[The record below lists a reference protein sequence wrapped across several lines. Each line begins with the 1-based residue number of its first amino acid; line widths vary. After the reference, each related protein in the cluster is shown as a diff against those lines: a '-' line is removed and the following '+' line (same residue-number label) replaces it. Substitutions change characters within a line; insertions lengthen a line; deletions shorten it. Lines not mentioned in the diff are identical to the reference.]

1 VLLFWLMAYI
11 TAIYLRPA
19 EIVASWSDVRV
30 VAIVMTI
37 TGIVALASLLLKPRT
52 ILDHPLDKAV
62 LGFAISIVVSNV
74 AWGWLWGGYN
84 GLLSFLPTLLG
95 YLFIRVGVNQP
106 RHLKWTV
113 ALLVVLNVVQA
124 INGVVEFRTG
134 TGLGGVTPVQGTRVR
149 GTGIFN
155 DPNDLGMT
163 LVMALPFAVML
174 LTAKTRAIWRLA
186 AAAAIVVML
195 LAIEYTQSRGA
206 VLGVV
211 AVAMVYAGGR
221 IGRVP
226 AMMLAA
232 VVFAGFT
239 MLGPSRAGDLD
250 AGEESAQSRIQ
261 AWSAGI
267 EMFKQRPVFG
277 VGFGRFTDF
286 HERVAHNSFVH
297 SFAELGIVG
306 EFCFVGFFYWFFR
319 SLTALKKRVPPEQG
333 RWATALQASGVGLVM
348 CIWFLS
354 RAYVITPYMLL
365 AIGSSYATMSMP
377 KDERLAWRLIDVV
390 AVATLAI
397 AVVVITYGAVRL
409 LAVWS

>member
-1 VLLFWLMAYI
+1 LLFWVMAYI

-30 VAIVMTI
+30 VAIVLTI
-37 TGIVALASLLLKPRT
+37 TRIAALASLVFKPRA
-52 ILDHPLDKAV
+52 IFDHPLDQAV
-62 LGFAISIVVSNV
+62 LGFAIAIVVSNV
-74 AWGWLWGGYN
+74 AWGWFWGGYN

-113 ALLVVLNVVQA
+113 ALLVVLNVMQA
-124 INGVVEFRTG
+124 INGVVEFKTG

-163 LVMALPFAVML
+163 LVMALPFAIML
-174 LTAKTRAIWRLA
+174 LTTKTRAVWRLA
-186 AAAAIVVML
+186 AAASIVVML

-211 AVAMVYAGGR
+211 AVALVYTGGR
-221 IGRVP
+221 IGRLP
-226 AMMLAA
+226 ALMLAA
-232 VVFAGFT
+232 IVFAGFT
-239 MLGPSRAGDLD
+239 TLGPSRAGDLD

-267 EMFKQRPVFG
+267 EMFKQKPIFG
-277 VGFGRFTDF
+277 VGFGRFTEF

-319 SLTALKKRVPPEQG
+319 SLSAVKNLGTPEQR
-333 RWATALQASGVGLVM
+333 RWATALQASGVGLM
-348 CIWFLS
+348 LCIWFLS
-354 RAYVITPYMLL
+354 RAYVITPYLLL
-365 AIGSSYATMSMP
+365 AIGASYATMSMP
-377 KDERLAWRLIDVV
+377 KDQRLVWRPIDVA

-397 AVVVITYGAVRL
+397 AVVVVTYGAVRV

>member
-1 VLLFWLMAYI
+1 
-11 TAIYLRPA
+11 
-19 EIVASWSDVRV
+19 
-30 VAIVMTI
+30 
-37 TGIVALASLLLKPRT
+37 
-52 ILDHPLDKAV
+52 
-62 LGFAISIVVSNV
+62 
-74 AWGWLWGGYN
+74 
-84 GLLSFLPTLLG
+84 
-95 YLFIRVGVNQP
+95 
-106 RHLKWTV
+106 
-113 ALLVVLNVVQA
+113 
-124 INGVVEFRTG
+124 
-134 TGLGGVTPVQGTRVR
+134 
-149 GTGIFN
+149 
-155 DPNDLGMT
+155 
-163 LVMALPFAVML
+163 
-174 LTAKTRAIWRLA
+174 
-186 AAAAIVVML
+186 
-195 LAIEYTQSRGA
+195 
-206 VLGVV
+206 
-211 AVAMVYAGGR
+211 VYAGGR

>member
-1 VLLFWLMAYI
+1 LLFWLMAYI

-30 VAIVMTI
+30 VAIVMTV
-37 TGIVALASLLLKPRT
+37 TGIAALASLLFKPRA
-52 ILDHPLDKAV
+52 IFDHPLDQAV
-62 LGFAISIVVSNV
+62 LGFAIAIVVSNV
-74 AWGWLWGGYN
+74 AWGWFWGGYN
-84 GLLSFLPTLLG
+84 GLLVFLPTLLG

-134 TGLGGVTPVQGTRVR
+134 IGLGGITPVQGTRVR

-174 LTAKTRAIWRLA
+174 LTTKTRAVWRLA

-195 LAIEYTQSRGA
+195 LAIEYTESRGA
-206 VLGVV
+206 ILGVV
-211 AVAMVYAGGR
+211 AVALVYAGGR
-221 IGRVP
+221 IGRLP
-226 AMMLAA
+226 AIILAA
-232 VVFAGFT
+232 IVFAGFT
-239 MLGPSRAGDLD
+239 MVSPSRAGDLD

-267 EMFKQRPVFG
+267 EMFKQKPIFG
-277 VGFGRFTDF
+277 VGFGRFTEF

-297 SFAELGIVG
+297 SFAELGIAG

-319 SLTALKKRVPPEQG
+319 SLASLKKSGTQEQR
-333 RWATALQASGVGLVM
+333 RWATALQASGVGLM
-348 CIWFLS
+348 ICICFLS
-354 RAYVITPYMLL
+354 RAYVITPYIVL
-365 AIGSSYATMSMP
+365 AIGASYVTMSMP
-377 KDERLAWRLIDVV
+377 RDERPGWRPIDVA
-390 AVATLAI
+390 AVAALTI
-397 AVVVITYGAVRL
+397 GVVVVTYGAVRV